1 MANGMV
7 CTGFSKPYVAL
18 YSASGGVVT
27 YSKGRIL
34 ARGVSISPD
43 VEVGGDNVFYA
54 DNVAAEV
61 SPGIF
66 TGGNL
71 TLTVDGLLP
80 EAEALIMGLT
90 ETEEIETGGT
100 TVEVTKYND
109 NMKIP
114 YVGIGVIIR
123 YLSGGVTSFVPA
135 VYRKARFA
143 VADNEA
149 ETQGE
154 SLDYQTQDLTA
165 ALMRDDTPEHNW
177 KFKGKPQATEEEAE
191 NIIKA
196 ILNITGEAA

>member
-27 YSKGRIL
+27 YSEGRIL

-54 DNVAAEV
+54 DNGAAEV

-80 EAEALIMGLT
+80 EAEALIMGLP
-90 ETEEIETGGT
+90 EAEEIETGGS
-100 TVEVTKYND
+100 TVEVIKYND
-109 NMKIP
+109 SMSIP

-123 YLSGGVTSFVPA
+123 YLSGGITYYVP
-135 VYRKARFA
+135 VIYRKARFA

-177 KFKGKPQATEEEAE
+177 KFKGTLQSTEEEAE
-191 NIIKA
+191 NVIKA
-196 ILNITGEAA
+196 ILNIIGEAA